1 MPNMTYDEFRRQL
14 GKAGLSVKEF
24 AGLVRLRPNSVT
36 NYARVGEVPS
46 HLAVIAV
53 LMGEMADN
61 KLDFKARLASVDIDS
76 TGRAARSGA
85 APDNES
91 E

>member
-1 MPNMTYDEFRRQL
+1 MTYEEFRRQL

-46 HLAVIAV
+46 HLAVIAI

-76 TGRAARSGA
+76 TRGTVRAGDAPGA
-85 APDNES
+85 GLK
-91 E
+91 